1 MEEKDIQTPK
11 TTIQVMNTEKQLIAH
26 KAIQLNSDEDINQY
40 IKTKVEN
47 YQKQYTFTLKYSNA
61 ITKILKFFI
70 NSLNVK
76 LTNTISEN
84 KIILKFFRDISS
96 LYQIFSD
103 QINLANCGFYEQV
116 STPKMFDESFK
127 STLKQTQKTLDKTFS
142 ELSNN
147 LKNKIIAKGPFSQ
160 IDSINN
166 KISIIQKEF
175 NKLIEEI
182 EKKSKEI
189 KKNYTGKYEELF
201 NMLNPSA
208 DNKKTKNN
216 YTIEEIQDFII
227 IEIDLLKMIN
237 KLIKSINSFMLQMK
251 EYFSQINLSLID
263 HSKLT
268 GEAILIYLQESKK
281 LYNPE
286 LLNQL
291 EQIEK
296 QYEEMNKPE
305 YELQLKITKIF
316 HDEQSKN
323 KMNVLLYELF
333 QILWDYGFITD
344 ENKSDTE
351 KFEINNYTTIE
362 MFLEVLISFNP
373 KPFEINYDCFVN
385 EIIDIKRTSGLFGSW
400 KSSKLITTKQHHLI
414 IVDEPIDTENIKK
427 VFQLSK
433 TIVRPKDDKKH
444 NYTFEIIVNKKTKLM
459 NFTGTFLY
467 EALNDVCFNN
477 IINKYGNGNE
487 NGDDDSQSKKAM
499 NNNIYAKTDL
509 K

>member
-11 TTIQVMNTEKQLIAH
+11 TTIQVLNTEKQLIAR
-26 KAIQLNSDEDINQY
+26 KATQLNSEEEIHQY
-40 IKTKVEN
+40 IKAKAEN
-47 YQKQYTFTLKYSNA
+47 YQKQYTFTLKYSNT
-61 ITKILKFFI
+61 ISKILKFFI
-70 NSLNVK
+70 SSLNEK

-96 LYQIFSD
+96 VYQIFSD
-103 QINLANCGFYEQV
+103 QINLANCWFYEQM
-116 STPKMFDESFK
+116 STPKMLDESFK
-127 STLKQTQKTLDKTFS
+127 SSLKQTQKTLDKTFS

-147 LKNKIIAKGPFSQ
+147 LKSKIISKGPFSH
-160 IDSINN
+160 IEGINN

-175 NKLIEEI
+175 NKVIEEI
-182 EKKSKEI
+182 EKRTKET
-189 KKNYTGKYEELF
+189 KKNYIGKYEELF
-201 NMLNPSA
+201 TMLNPSPE
-208 DNKKTKNN
+208 NKKTKIN

-237 KLIKSINSFMLQMK
+237 KLIRAINSFMLQMK

-296 QYEEMNKPE
+296 HYEEMNKPE

-323 KMNVLLYELF
+323 KMNVLLYELL
-333 QILWDYGFITD
+333 QLLWDYGFITE
-344 ENKSDTE
+344 ENKSDAE
-351 KFEINNYTTIE
+351 KFEINNYSTIE
-362 MFLEVLISFNP
+362 MFLEMLISFNP

-400 KSSKLITTKQHHLI
+400 KASKLITTKQNHLI
-414 IVDEPIDTENIKK
+414 IVDEPIETENIKK

-433 TIVRPKDDKKH
+433 SVIRPKDDKKH
-444 NYTFEIIVNKKTKLM
+444 SYMFEIIVNKKTKLM
-459 NFTGTFLY
+459 NFSGTFLY
-467 EALNDVCFNN
+467 EALNDMCFNN
-477 IINKYGNGNE
+477 IINKYGNINE
-487 NGDDDSQSKKAM
+487 NGDDSQSKKAM
-499 NNNIYAKTDL
+499 NSNIDAKTDL

>member
-268 GEAILIYLQESKK
+268 GEAILIY
-281 LYNPE
+281 
-286 LLNQL
+286 
-291 EQIEK
+291 
-296 QYEEMNKPE
+296 
-305 YELQLKITKIF
+305 F
-316 HDEQSKN
+316 AD
-323 KMNVLLYELF
+323 F
-333 QILWDYGFITD
+333 
-344 ENKSDTE
+344 
-351 KFEINNYTTIE
+351 
-362 MFLEVLISFNP
+362 
-373 KPFEINYDCFVN
+373 
-385 EIIDIKRTSGLFGSW
+385 
-400 KSSKLITTKQHHLI
+400 
-414 IVDEPIDTENIKK
+414 
-427 VFQLSK
+427 
-433 TIVRPKDDKKH
+433 
-444 NYTFEIIVNKKTKLM
+444 
-459 NFTGTFLY
+459 
-467 EALNDVCFNN
+467 
-477 IINKYGNGNE
+477 
-487 NGDDDSQSKKAM
+487 
-499 NNNIYAKTDL
+499 
-509 K
+509 

>member
-166 KISIIQKEF
+166 KIS
-175 NKLIEEI
+175 
-182 EKKSKEI
+182 
-189 KKNYTGKYEELF
+189 
-201 NMLNPSA
+201 M
-208 DNKKTKNN
+208 
-216 YTIEEIQDFII
+216 FI
-227 IEIDLLKMIN
+227 
-237 KLIKSINSFMLQMK
+237 
-251 EYFSQINLSLID
+251 
-263 HSKLT
+263 
-268 GEAILIYLQESKK
+268 
-281 LYNPE
+281 
-286 LLNQL
+286 
-291 EQIEK
+291 
-296 QYEEMNKPE
+296 
-305 YELQLKITKIF
+305 
-316 HDEQSKN
+316 
-323 KMNVLLYELF
+323 
-333 QILWDYGFITD
+333 
-344 ENKSDTE
+344 
-351 KFEINNYTTIE
+351 
-362 MFLEVLISFNP
+362 
-373 KPFEINYDCFVN
+373 
-385 EIIDIKRTSGLFGSW
+385 
-400 KSSKLITTKQHHLI
+400 
-414 IVDEPIDTENIKK
+414 
-427 VFQLSK
+427 
-433 TIVRPKDDKKH
+433 
-444 NYTFEIIVNKKTKLM
+444 
-459 NFTGTFLY
+459 
-467 EALNDVCFNN
+467 
-477 IINKYGNGNE
+477 
-487 NGDDDSQSKKAM
+487 
-499 NNNIYAKTDL
+499 
-509 K
+509 